1 MAKSLSNTNLVW
13 LTEQE
18 HVGTEDFEAIIGKFE
33 SRPVRSKKSKYRR
46 ARGISSY
53 QRHLDSEKNKR
64 AREEE
69 RKAERSNLL
78 DPLSMA
84 NAIGR
89 N

>member
-13 LTEQE
+13 LSEQE
-18 HVGTEDFEAIIGKFE
+18 HVGTEDVEALIGKFKDRTV
-33 SRPVRSKKSKYRR
+33 RPRPNKYRQ
-46 ARGISSY
+46 ARGLSSY
-53 QRHLDSEKNKR
+53 QRHLNSEKNKM

-69 RKAERSNLL
+69 RKAERSELL
-78 DPLSMA
+78 DPLAMA